1 MKKLIVLWAFLST
14 GCVMAGYQPEQR
26 CGTVGILVET
36 ISIENDG
43 SDPFKSLGIPDLN
56 PQRMLE
62 DLELQKNQNVRTNE
76 VIKLKSIADVPKFLK
91 F

>member
-36 ISIENDG
+36 ISIDH
-43 SDPFKSLGIPDLN
+43 
-56 PQRMLE
+56 
-62 DLELQKNQNVRTNE
+62 NQVGE
-76 VIKLKSIADVPKFLK
+76 VETIKTHIECKRLP
-91 F
+91 